1 MINQLLDRCIV
12 HRPEM
17 LDAMKKRKE
26 VFGARTKPPE
36 EDLLRSL
43 LWAENNVEK
52 ACALQNLQRNEDN
65 LVTRRPLTRAQVRY
79 ALRVRGDEENGVFP
93 TWRRRSAQR
102 RLRRRAARP
111 GPRLPHAAG
120 DRAAAGAR

>member
-1 MINQLLDRCIV
+1 MHEGGPQGRPMINQLLDRCVI

-52 ACALQNLQRNEDN
+52 GVRNLQNLRRNEDN
-65 LVTRRPLTRAQVRY
+65 LVTKRGGHSTRA
-79 ALRVRGDEENGVFP
+79 
-93 TWRRRSAQR
+93 
-102 RLRRRAARP
+102 
-111 GPRLPHAAG
+111 HAAT
-120 DRAAAGAR
+120 AA